1 MVAAPLTPS
10 TRVTAHRLSTHV
22 PPIKRLPRARP
33 RTRPRL
39 QSQGL
44 PAKRPRKLP
53 RRWRP
58 SSPRRHPRVHLGRPT
73 GGLRHLRPRIG
84 QGKSGGATYYC
95 ATNRLYLYE
104 RSPQN
109 WCVGKKA
116 GGKSCKA
123 YDSKGWHFYLEKKW
137 TKRSDV
143 TLTFGS
149 ESTSTDVEAFAVE
162 CRYSNLAGG
171 YKKTDRVECDR
182 PVFRNEEKSKELWL
196 GPDGQWCFSDAAGV
210 DEEGDYD
217 AFLES
222 AEGENASSPE
232 VADWADQHV
241 HIHPVDI
248 QAIEALHK
256 SMEGD
261 QTWLQGSG
269 ICPRPGHLGRG
280 PRRLAMDSSREAVRA
295 RPRAPAL
302 GRRRALGYYAGCFGR
317 LLAALRA
324 FGRGGVPGVCR
335 ELAL

>member
-1 MVAAPLTPS
+1 MAS
-10 TRVTAHRLSTHV
+10 FV
-22 PPIKRLPRARP
+22 PPVATLASTSDDK
-33 RTRPRL
+33 
-39 QSQGL
+39 
-44 PAKRPRKLP
+44 PAACGTYTLD
-53 RRWRP
+53 
-58 SSPRRHPRVHLGRPT
+58 SE
-73 GGLRHLRPRIG
+73 

-123 YDSKGWHFYLEKKW
+123 YDSKGWHFYLEKQW

-149 ESTSTDVEAFAVE
+149 ESTSSTDVEAFAVE

-182 PVFRNEEKSKELWL
+182 PVFRNEEKSKDLWL
-196 GPDGQWCFSDAAGV
+196 APDGQWCFADAAGV

-222 AEGENASSPE
+222 AEGENAESPE

-261 QTWLQGSG
+261 DDGSTRCPSTFDLASMASRRRDAPPRHRRDTLASRRLQGPG
-269 ICPRPGHLGRG
+269 LRARPCHLRRG
-280 PRRLAMDSSREAVRA
+280 PRRLAMDSSGQAVGTG
-295 RPRAPAL
+295 PRAPAL
-302 GRRRALGYYAGCFGR
+302 GRGGALGYYARGARR
-317 LLAALRA
+317 LLVTMCLVS
-324 FGRGGVPGVCR
+324 GG
-335 ELAL
+335 